1 MSALGQKPTCAAQK
15 GMSALHLKATVKADI
30 RIMSALHPI
39 ADMCGATAHVRFG
52 PIADI
57 ATYSII
63 SLMSNLKTAFDE
75 TIANKYFK
83 LGVWLAPQ
91 Q

>member
-1 MSALGQKPTCAAQK
+1 MLYCQ
-15 GMSALHLKATVKADI
+15 VD
-30 RIMSALHPI
+30 RITSDP
-39 ADMCGATAHVRFG
+39 
-52 PIADI
+52 
-57 ATYSII
+57 Y
-63 SLMSNLKTAFDE
+63 LMSNLKTAFDE